1 MLLSEKEFHHTLDL
15 MEPESGR
22 LPDPVLKGLDDW
34 CQKTIGI
41 RVYDYFCGCTRGGR
55 LRVKIVLWDQNAKK
69 KVMKGPNFDEKK
81 QKNFAGKFAELSRK
95 YQLNRDYQNESRL
108 FICYDTIRDQLQHQ
122 ILEMAGKELLL
133 FAGAPDVW
141 KIYIHFTRIH
151 IFYETEEQVRIH
163 EADGQHRRLQ
173 EKCAGVLTQYDVHQA
188 FADVQHCIFTSRQTL
203 DDQYEGSM
211 FLYTR

>member
-1 MLLSEKEFHHTLDL
+1 M
-15 MEPESGR
+15 
-22 LPDPVLKGLDDW
+22 PDPVLKGLDDW
-34 CQKTIGI
+34 CQKSIGI

-122 ILEMAGKELLL
+122 ILEMAGKDCFCLRERRMSGSFISILPVFIFFMRQKNRSGFMKRTDRTEYSRRNAPAFSNNMTFIRLLL
-133 FAGAPDVW
+133 MCSPVYLPAARHWMINMRAVCFFIRAEHG
-141 KIYIHFTRIH
+141 
-151 IFYETEEQVRIH
+151 
-163 EADGQHRRLQ
+163 
-173 EKCAGVLTQYDVHQA
+173 
-188 FADVQHCIFTSRQTL
+188 
-203 DDQYEGSM
+203 
-211 FLYTR
+211 